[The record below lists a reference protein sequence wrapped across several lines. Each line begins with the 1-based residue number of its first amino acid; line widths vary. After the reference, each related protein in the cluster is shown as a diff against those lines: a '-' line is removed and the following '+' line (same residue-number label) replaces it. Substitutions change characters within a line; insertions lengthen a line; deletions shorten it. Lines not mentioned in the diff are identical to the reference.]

1 MTREEKKK
9 EKLEKVMTR
18 EEKKKEKLEKE
29 KRFVESLKG
38 KYLNK
43 LLKDSFRETTIW
55 KAFRMSFY
63 IKEIKKLKNGKK
75 KQIVNI
81 DYFTGNKLTKR
92 FNLHHLN
99 LDSHFYT
106 ELERENFIPLNPQS
120 HDCLHWFYTQ
130 TCKDKDFERRFLE
143 VIHKMQ
149 KLNNFKD
156 VRDFNGE

>member
-1 MTREEKKK
+1 
-9 EKLEKVMTR
+9 MTR

-29 KRFVESLKG
+29 KQFIESLKG

-43 LLKDSFRETTIW
+43 LLKDSFRETTVW
-55 KAFRMSFY
+55 KGFRNSFY
-63 IKEIKKLKNGKK
+63 IKEKKKLKNGKEK
-75 KQIVNI
+75 LVINT

-106 ELERENFIPLNPQS
+106 ELNKEDFIPLNPQS

-130 TCKDKDFERRFLE
+130 CCKDDKFEDRFLRI
-143 VIHKMQ
+143 VHKM
-149 KLNNFKD
+149 LSMNEFKD
-156 VRDFNGE
+156 VKDFK

>member
-1 MTREEKKK
+1 
-9 EKLEKVMTR
+9 MTR

-29 KRFVESLKG
+29 KLFIESLKG

-43 LLKDSFRETTIW
+43 QLKNLYRETDVW
-55 KAFRMSFY
+55 KQFRKTFY
-63 IKEIKKLKNGKK
+63 IKTVRILKNGKEK
-75 KQIVNI
+75 PIINT

-106 ELERENFIPLNPQS
+106 ELKREDFIQLNPQS
-120 HDCLHWFYTQ
+120 HDALHWFYTQ
-130 TCKDKDFERRFLE
+130 SIKDKDFEKRFLD

-149 KLNNFKD
+149 KINNFKD
-156 VRDFNGE
+156 VKDFKE